1 MTSENLTQ
9 LTEQELRKEEKNLKS
24 GLILFRF
31 IIGSLIV
38 ALIYG
43 IFKNDISG
51 GDAIPLF
58 LLGPYLMQIEKKY
71 KAVQMEMQ
79 SRKAQ

>member
-24 GLILFRF
+24 RLTIFRVLTGF
-31 IIGSLIV
+31 AVV
-38 ALIYG
+38 ALIYDTVKKG
-43 IFKNDISG
+43 FSG
-51 GDAIPLF
+51 SAAIPLLAF
-58 LLGPYLMQIEKKY
+58 GAYLMQIEKKY
-71 KAVQMEMQ
+71 KAVQMEIQ